1 MSTLIFKNAVSIL
14 GLTRSKF
21 VFGGMI
27 PRSRIKIVLIKPATP
42 LAPSR
47 WPIFVFTAPLK
58 QLDQRGH
65 EKRVSNVRRLTR
77 KEDHPY
83 FLLYGML
90 LQGRS
95 LLWDPLPLF

>member
-1 MSTLIFKNAVSIL
+1 MFKNAVSIL

-47 WPIFVFTAPLK
+47 WPIFAFTAPLR
-58 QLDQRGH
+58 QLLDQRGH
-65 EKRVSNVRRLTR
+65 ENLVSGVYRLTR
-77 KEDHPY
+77 KVDHPY
-83 FLLYGML
+83 FLLC
-90 LQGRS
+90 
-95 LLWDPLPLF
+95 